1 MIGQGRVAVN
11 YRPLKDFN
19 TRVVP
24 GDIVTVDDEPI
35 PVEEPTMVRPSPS
48 PPSSLPPSGQVS
60 VHRSHN
66 TRVYV
71 QVWKFF
77 KPQACL
83 SRMGSDQSGMKTVGE
98 LLEDRYGEW
107 TQNLRL
113 VGRLDFMTEG
123 LMLLTND
130 GELKRVLELPSTG
143 IERAY
148 RARVRG
154 HVEEHKLR
162 RLAGGVQIQG
172 VDYGSI
178 IAKKDDPREGV
189 LGSKPAAK
197 DRANSWLL
205 VSVWEGK
212 NQEVG
217 EAVHHVAQN
226 PHYFFAQNPHYLIL
240 DPKT

>member
-1 MIGQGRVAVN
+1 MIEQGRVAVN
-11 YRPLKDFN
+11 YRLLKDFN
-19 TRVVP
+19 TRVMP

-35 PVEEPTMVRPSPS
+35 PKEEPTMVQPSPSPRSSCPSS
-48 PPSSLPPSGQVS
+48 PPSSLPLSSLISMHPSY
-60 VHRSHN
+60 N

-98 LLEDRYGEW
+98 LLEDKYGEW

-130 GELKRVLELPSTG
+130 GELKRFLELPSTG
-143 IERAY
+143 VERAY

-154 HVEEHKLR
+154 HIEEHKLR
-162 RLAGGVQIQG
+162 RLAGGVQVDG
-172 VDYGSI
+172 VDYGTI
-178 IAKKDDPREGV
+178 VAKKDDPREGV
-189 LGSKPAAK
+189 LGSKPASK

-212 NQEVG
+212 NQEVRHPLG
-217 EAVHHVAQN
+217 QG
-226 PHYFFAQNPHYLIL
+226 
-240 DPKT
+240 